1 MDNHA
6 SGPDVTVRTDFP
18 GAGSRTWRP
27 AAVLVLGACV
37 LAGLAFVGTALPR
50 DPLDRVVTG
59 LVGAV
64 LLVVAVVGWR
74 RRVVGGPRGLLIGGL
89 SGVRIV
95 PWSMVRSV
103 ECGRT
108 KRMGSAMLEI
118 DLVDDELIMFGRL
131 ELGTDPADVAA
142 VLTPWFGAGGSRA
155 DG

>member
-1 MDNHA
+1 MDNH
-6 SGPDVTVRTDFP
+6 GPRPEVTGRTDFP

-27 AAVLVLGACV
+27 PAALIGGACL

-50 DPLDRVVTG
+50 DPLDRVVSG
-59 LVGAV
+59 LVGV
-64 LLVVAVVGWR
+64 LLLAVALLGWR

-89 SGVRIV
+89 TGRRIV

-103 ECGRT
+103 KCGRT

-118 DLVDDELIMFGRL
+118 DLVDDELIMFGRI

-142 VLTPWFGAGGSRA
+142 VLTPWFCARRSGA

>member
-1 MDNHA
+1 MDNH
-6 SGPDVTVRTDFP
+6 GPRPEVTGRTDFP

-27 AAVLVLGACV
+27 ATVLIAGTCL

-50 DPLDRVVTG
+50 DPVDRVVTG
-59 LVGAV
+59 LVGLV
-64 LLVVAVVGWR
+64 LLAVAVVGWR

-89 SGVRIV
+89 TGIRIV

-108 KRMGSAMLEI
+108 KRMGSATLEI
-118 DLVDDELIMFGRL
+118 DLVDDELIMFGRI

-142 VLTPWFGAGGSRA
+142 VLTPWFSARGSGPAG
-155 DG
+155 